1 MLEFLRWHYG
11 RTRNAVPKLVLKLT
25 QDAPDWLMKK
35 YGTDAKR
42 TVEILQ
48 SLSPCNAE
56 NRFVQELMTN
66 PMPSAEVGSMLI
78 SALKKSGRTEEELHR
93 ACHPSWGGMIFAEY
107 YDPTQGEQGE
117 VIQDL
122 RKRLV
127 LVQQQGEQLCQKRAE
142 ADRKKQENRSK
153 RLEKQSNAMGWKL
166 AIFFVFYGLLPL
178 LGLWISK
185 LLLAETV
192 KIWLVAELVTVVL
205 LAVIGCVLMPIG
217 MEENGRYIRRAAT
230 MGCIGLLP
238 GILLAA
244 IIMVLL

>member
-1 MLEFLRWHYG
+1 
-11 RTRNAVPKLVLKLT
+11 
-25 QDAPDWLMKK
+25 
-35 YGTDAKR
+35 
-42 TVEILQ
+42 
-48 SLSPCNAE
+48 
-56 NRFVQELMTN
+56 
-66 PMPSAEVGSMLI
+66 MP
-78 SALKKSGRTEEELHR
+78 KKSGSGQEE
-93 ACHPSWGGMIFAEY
+93 A
-107 YDPTQGEQGE
+107 GEP
-117 VIQDL
+117 
-122 RKRLV
+122 
-127 LVQQQGEQLCQKRAE
+127 QQTAG
-142 ADRKKQENRSK
+142 
-153 RLEKQSNAMGWKL
+153 KQSNAMGWKL

-244 IIMVLL
+244 ILMVLL

>member
-1 MLEFLRWHYG
+1 
-11 RTRNAVPKLVLKLT
+11 
-25 QDAPDWLMKK
+25 
-35 YGTDAKR
+35 
-42 TVEILQ
+42 
-48 SLSPCNAE
+48 
-56 NRFVQELMTN
+56 
-66 PMPSAEVGSMLI
+66 MPSAEVGSMLI

-153 RLEKQSNAMGWKL
+153 RLEKQSNAMGWQL
-166 AIFFVFYGLLPL
+166 ALFFVFYGLLPL

-244 IIMVLL
+244 ILMVLL